1 MRDSTYF
8 ISLLVLFAIGLLV
21 SSFLIIDQFYKYQ
34 GRLQAEEEQMGRGS
48 QRIMVPKE
56 RLYSNF
62 EKKIDEGHFVRAIS
76 ILGERNSGTTWM
88 YE

>member
-8 ISLLVLFAIGLLV
+8 MSLLVLFAIGLLV
-21 SSFLIIDQFYKYQ
+21 SSFLALDQFYKYQ
-34 GRLQAEEEQMGRGS
+34 GRLQAEGRGS
-48 QRIMVPKE
+48 QRVMVPQG
-56 RLYSNF
+56 RIYSDF
-62 EKKIDEGHFVRAIS
+62 EKKNDEGRFVQAIS